1 MSPCTKSLLLR
12 KTTIT
17 AAERAIYMLKRGNY
31 PNPNLVTNKPKQ
43 ASSCYPF
50 FCWGFTLFNAG
61 CHPVKNKFPWHKSIF
76 SLEETFGELEDITG
90 QWCSRHKC
98 TLIDWTQSML
108 HRRPPF
114 LKTWVKRQPCKQLF
128 VMVALKMKQ
137 NTDKSLSNCC
147 CMSRRSDVAI
157 PTAVQLMS
165 LARSYRQYECYRT
178 KSPWRYVVHRGAPQ
192 WAFPLREPRA
202 VWLFLRRCILV

>member
-128 VMVALKMKQ
+128 VMVALQMKQ
-137 NTDKSLSNCC
+137 NTKVCQIVVVCRAEVMLLYQSPSSLC
-147 CMSRRSDVAI
+147 
-157 PTAVQLMS
+157 
-165 LARSYRQYECYRT
+165 
-178 KSPWRYVVHRGAPQ
+178 H
-192 WAFPLREPRA
+192 LRVPIGSTNATGRKALEGM
-202 VWLFLRRCILV
+202 

>member
-1 MSPCTKSLLLR
+1 
-12 KTTIT
+12 
-17 AAERAIYMLKRGNY
+17 MLKRGNY
-31 PNPNLVTNKPKQ
+31 PNPNLVNLTNQNKP
-43 ASSCYPF
+43 AAV
-50 FCWGFTLFNAG
+50 TLCFVG
-61 CHPVKNKFPWHKSIF
+61 D
-76 SLEETFGELEDITG
+76 L
-90 QWCSRHKC
+90 
-98 TLIDWTQSML
+98 
-108 HRRPPF
+108 PF
-114 LKTWVKRQPCKQLF
+114 LMLASTLWKTSSPDTKVFSVWRKLLVNWRISLGSGAPDISVRWLIEHSQCCTVDLHFKKTWVKRQPCKQLF

-202 VWLFLRRCILV
+202 LWLFLRRCILV